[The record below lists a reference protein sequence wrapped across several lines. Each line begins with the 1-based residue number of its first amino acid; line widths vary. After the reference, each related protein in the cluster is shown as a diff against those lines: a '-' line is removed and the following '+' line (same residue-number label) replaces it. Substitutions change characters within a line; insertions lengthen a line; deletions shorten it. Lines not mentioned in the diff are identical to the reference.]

1 MNLLSHNSGKFLSVD
16 WRILFPAILLS
27 ILGLITILSTTI
39 LPEGG
44 YGDLG
49 LVWKQVV
56 SLGIGFIL
64 FFIISFID
72 LSYLKYWQV
81 ILVIWLATVFL
92 LALTLIIGPEINGV
106 KRWLFIGGVQIQP
119 SEIAKFAVIV
129 ITAGIFS
136 MRGKL
141 NELVLFAITAMSTI
155 VFFILIYLEPGGSM
169 SLLTLAIWFL
179 ITFLALSNPLRNTL
193 LILIVASVSG
203 GFLIAAV
210 TGNWIWYL
218 TIILGI
224 VLTVFI
230 LYSKTI
236 WKALAVGG
244 LVLGLVLGIFFTI
257 SWDSILHDYQKN
269 RIIAFVNPNEK
280 TVLANEGFNVNQSK
294 IAIGSGQLLG
304 KGFGNGTQS
313 KRNFLPEHET
323 DFIFASFAEEFGL
336 VGSVFVLGLYGFLI
350 VYCFVTAIN
359 VIQNPL
365 HSLICIGVG
374 IKLLL
379 EVFINLGTNMGTIP
393 ATGIP
398 LPLMSAGGTI
408 TIMTLVCL
416 GLVQNIAIRYRQG
429 HRDKSGEILDVYED

>member
-1 MNLLSHNSGKFLSVD
+1 MNLQTHKSRLFLPID
-16 WRILFPAILLS
+16 WKVLLPAILLS
-27 ILGLITILSTTI
+27 ILGLITLLSTTI
-39 LPEGG
+39 LPQGG

-49 LVWKQVV
+49 IVWKQIAF
-56 SLGIGFIL
+56 LGIGLVL
-64 FFIISFID
+64 FFIISLVD

-81 ILVIWLATVFL
+81 MLAIWLVTIIL
-92 LALTLIIGPEINGV
+92 LALTLMIGPVINGTR
-106 KRWLFIGGVQIQP
+106 RWLYIGGTQIQP
-119 SEIAKFAVIV
+119 SEIAKFAIIA

-141 NELVLFAITAMSTI
+141 NELILFGITFVSVIAM
-155 VFFILIYLEPGGSM
+155 VILIYLEPGGSM
-169 SLLTLAIWFL
+169 SLLTLTIWFL
-179 ITFLALSNPLRNTL
+179 MTFLALSNPLRNTL
-193 LILIVASVSG
+193 LVLILASVSG
-203 GFLIAAV
+203 GFLVAAA

-218 TIILGI
+218 TILLGI

-230 LYSKTI
+230 LYSKTN
-236 WKALAVGG
+236 WKSLAIGA
-244 LVLGLVLGIFFTI
+244 LVLGLLLGIFFTV
-257 SWDSILHDYQKN
+257 SWDSLLHDYQKN
-269 RIIAFVNPNEK
+269 RIIAFINPTETK
-280 TVLANEGFNVNQSK
+280 EDEGFNVNQSK

-313 KRNFLPEHET
+313 KRNFLPEHQT

-350 VYCFVTAIN
+350 VYCFITAIN
-359 VIQNPL
+359 VIKNPL
-365 HSLICIGVG
+365 HSLICVGVG

-416 GLVQNIAIRYRQG
+416 GLVQNIALRHQQG
-429 HRDKSGEILDVYED
+429 DRDRSGAILDVYED

>member
-1 MNLLSHNSGKFLSVD
+1 MNLFSNNSKKFLSVD
-16 WRILFPAILLS
+16 WKILLPALLLS
-27 ILGLITILSTTI
+27 ILGLITLLSTTI

-49 LVWKQVV
+49 IVSKQII
-56 SLGIGFIL
+56 SLGIGFLL
-64 FFIISFID
+64 FFLISLVD

-81 ILVIWLATVFL
+81 LLVIWTGTVLL
-92 LALTLIIGPEINGV
+92 LALTLIIGPVINGV
-106 KRWLFIGGVQIQP
+106 RRWLYIGSFQLQP
-119 SEIAKFAVIV
+119 SEIAKFAVIA

-141 NELVLFAITAMSTI
+141 NELILFGITFLSVITL
-155 VFFILIYLEPGGSM
+155 FLLIYLEPGGSM
-169 SLLTLAIWFL
+169 SLLALTIWFL
-179 ITFLALSNPLRNTL
+179 MTFLALSNPLRNTIVL
-193 LILIVASVSG
+193 LIAGSVSG
-203 GFLIAAV
+203 GFLIAAI
-210 TGNWIWYL
+210 TNNWIWYL
-218 TIILGI
+218 TTILGV
-224 VLTVFI
+224 VLTVFV
-230 LYSKTI
+230 LYSKTK
-236 WKALAVGG
+236 WKPLAIGA
-244 LVLGLVLGIFFTI
+244 LVLGLFLGIFFTV
-257 SWDSILHDYQKN
+257 SWDTILHDYQKE
-269 RIIAFVNPNEK
+269 RIVAFINPAE
-280 TVLANEGFNVNQSK
+280 TTADEGFNVNQSK
-294 IAIGSGQLLG
+294 IAIGSGQLFG

-313 KRNFLPEHET
+313 KRNFLPEHQT

-336 VGSVFVLGLYGFLI
+336 VGSVVVLGLYGFLI
-350 VYCFVTAIN
+350 VYCFMTAIN

-416 GLVQNIAIRYRQG
+416 GLVQNIALRHRQG
-429 HRDKSGEILDVYED
+429 HRDVSGEILDVYED

>member
-1 MNLLSHNSGKFLSVD
+1 MNLLSHKSRTLLPVD
-16 WRILFPAILLS
+16 WKILLPTILLS
-27 ILGLITILSTTI
+27 VIGVITILSTTI

-44 YGDLG
+44 YGDLNI
-49 LVWKQVV
+49 VWKQII
-56 SLGIGFIL
+56 SLGIGFVL
-64 FFIISFID
+64 FFVISLVD

-81 ILVIWLATVFL
+81 LLVIWSITVIL
-92 LALTLIIGPEINGV
+92 LALTLMIGPVINGV
-106 KRWLFIGGVQIQP
+106 RRWLFIGGFQLQP

-129 ITAGIFS
+129 ITAGVFS
-136 MRGKL
+136 MRGKF
-141 NELVLFAITAMSTI
+141 NELVLFVVTFLSVAAL
-155 VFFILIYLEPGGSM
+155 FILIYLEPGGSM
-169 SLLTLAIWFL
+169 SLLTLTIWFL

-193 LILIVASVSG
+193 LLLIIASVSG

-210 TGNWIWYL
+210 TNNWLWYL
-218 TIILGI
+218 TIILGM

-230 LYSKTI
+230 LYSKTN
-236 WKALAVGG
+236 WKPLAIGA
-244 LVLGLVLGIFFTI
+244 LVLGLFLGIFFTI
-257 SWDSILHDYQKN
+257 SWDSILHDYQKQ
-269 RIIAFVNPNEK
+269 RIVAFINPTE
-280 TVLANEGFNVNQSK
+280 TTEDEGFNVNQSK
-294 IAIGSGQLLG
+294 IAIGSGQLIG

-313 KRNFLPEHET
+313 KRNFLPEHQT

-350 VYCFVTAIN
+350 IYCFLTAIN
-359 VIQNPL
+359 VIKNPL

-416 GLVQNIAIRYRQG
+416 GLVQNIAIRHQQG
-429 HRDKSGEILDVYED
+429 HRDKSQEILDVYEE

>member
-1 MNLLSHNSGKFLSVD
+1 MNLLSHKSLGFLPID
-16 WRILFPAILLS
+16 WKILLPTILLS
-27 ILGLITILSTTI
+27 ILGVITILSTTI

-49 LVWKQVV
+49 IVWKQII
-56 SLGIGFIL
+56 SLGLGFVL

-92 LALTLIIGPEINGV
+92 LALTLIIGPEINGTR
-106 KRWLFIGGVQIQP
+106 RWLFIGGTQIQP
-119 SEIAKFAVIV
+119 SEIAKFAIIV

-141 NELVLFAITAMSTI
+141 NELVLFGITFISALA
-155 VFFILIYLEPGGSM
+155 FFILIYLEPGGSM

-179 ITFLALSNPLRNTL
+179 VTFLALSNPLRNTL
-193 LILIVASVSG
+193 LLLILASVSG
-203 GFLIAAV
+203 GFLVAAITNSWV
-210 TGNWIWYL
+210 WYL
-218 TIILGI
+218 LIIIGI
-224 VLTVFI
+224 VLTIFI
-230 LYSKTI
+230 LYSKNN
-236 WKALAVGG
+236 WKPLAIGA
-244 LVLGLVLGIFFTI
+244 LVLGLFLGIFFTV
-257 SWDSILHDYQKN
+257 SWDELLHDYQKQ
-269 RIIAFVNPNEK
+269 RIVAFINPTETK
-280 TVLANEGFNVNQSK
+280 TDEGFNVNQSK
-294 IAIGSGQLLG
+294 IAIGSGQLFG

-313 KRNFLPEHET
+313 KRNFLPEHQT

-350 VYCFVTAIN
+350 IYCFLTAVN

-365 HSLICIGVG
+365 YSLICVGVG

-416 GLVQNIAIRYRQG
+416 GLVQNIAIRHKQA
-429 HRDKSGEILDVYED
+429 HRDKSEEILDVYDD